1 MTDQELKDLVASLA
15 VESKKTDEQMNR
27 TDEQM
32 KKTDE
37 QIKKT
42 GEQMKKTDEKLSRI
56 GIQLAGISNNQGD
69 VAEEYFINSLKDTS
83 LKIADMNFDMLVSN
97 MEVSR
102 GGKHDEYDIILVN
115 GDSLAIIEVKYKV
128 HPNDIDKLD
137 KKVANI
143 KELSPVYK
151 DFKVY
156 AGVAGFKVPQDA
168 KTKALGKG
176 YFVLERKGDIVETYA
191 KELRVA

>member
-15 VESKKTDEQMNR
+15 IESKKTDE
-27 TDEQM
+27 
-32 KKTDE
+32 
-37 QIKKT
+37 
-42 GEQMKKTDEKLSRI
+42 KLARM
-56 GIQLAGISNNQGD
+56 GIHLAGISNNQGD
-69 VAEEYFINSLKDTS
+69 VAEEYFINSLKNKS

-115 GDSLAIIEVKYKV
+115 GESLAIIEVKYKV
-128 HPNDIDKLD
+128 HPSDIDKLD
-137 KKVANI
+137 KKVISI

-156 AGVAGFKVPQDA
+156 AGVAGFKVPHDA
-168 KTKALGKG
+168 KTKALDKG
-176 YFVLERKGDIVETYA
+176 YFVLERKGNIVETYA
-191 KELRVA
+191 NELKVA

>member
-1 MTDQELKDLVASLA
+1 MTDQELRDLVANLA
-15 VESKKTDEQMNR
+15 VESKKFRIEQAK

-32 KKTDE
+32 KQTDM
-37 QIKKT
+37 QMKQTDI
-42 GEQMKKTDEKLSRI
+42 QMKKTDEKLKRM
-56 GIQLAGISNNQGD
+56 GIHLAGISTNQGD

-83 LKIADMNFDMLVSN
+83 LKIADMNFDMLVTN

-102 GGKHDEYDIILVN
+102 GGKHDEYDILLVN
-115 GDSLAIIEVKYKV
+115 GESLAIIEIKYKV
-128 HPNDIDKLD
+128 HPRDIEKLD
-137 KKVANI
+137 KKVLNI

-156 AGVAGFKVPQDA
+156 AGIAGFKIPHDV
-168 KTKALGKG
+168 KTEALDKG

>member
-15 VESKKTDEQMNR
+15 VESKKTDM
-27 TDEQM
+27 
-32 KKTDE
+32 
-37 QIKKT
+37 
-42 GEQMKKTDEKLSRI
+42 QMKKTDEKLSRI
-56 GIQLAGISNNQGD
+56 GIQLAGISTNQGD
-69 VAEEYFINSLKDTS
+69 VAEEYFINSLKNTS
-83 LKIADMNFDMLVSN
+83 LKIADMNFDMLVAN

-115 GDSLAIIEVKYKV
+115 GESLAIIEVKYKV
-128 HPNDIDKLD
+128 HPSDIDKLD
-137 KKVANI
+137 KKVISI

-156 AGVAGFKVPQDA
+156 AGVAGFKVPKDA
-168 KTKALGKG
+168 KTKALDKG

-191 KELRVA
+191 KELKVA